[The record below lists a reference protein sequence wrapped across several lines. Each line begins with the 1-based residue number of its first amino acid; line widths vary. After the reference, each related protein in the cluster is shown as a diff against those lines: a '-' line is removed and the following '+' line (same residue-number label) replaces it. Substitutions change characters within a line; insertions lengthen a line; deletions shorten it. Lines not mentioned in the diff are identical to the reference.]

1 MDMDEEGDWEGS
13 DDGLGLVP
21 QPRPSSRPNMRK
33 VVNLHKS
40 YKAKGF
46 DINSI
51 ASPRDSS
58 YHGRDSSQDLRASSG
73 SPLEEENVPPDSA
86 RTAERIK
93 WKKGE
98 LIGCGSYGRVFLG
111 LNQST
116 GQLMAVKQLL
126 LPVTYKDDSKI
137 SNANRKRLAKIEHE
151 INLLRSMSCPH
162 IVNYYGVQLDRT
174 NDGQKTLDI
183 FLEFVPGGSIASLL
197 TNFGK
202 FGESIARVYTKQ
214 ILLGLRYLHRH
225 EIVHRDIKGANIL
238 VDPSGLCKLADF
250 GASSFIAE
258 LVAAE
263 NPSIN
268 GTISWMAPEVIRQES
283 HGNKVDIWSVGCTVV
298 EMLTGKFLLT
308 SHLIIIIMFGLLS
321 PLLSPLFSTLFSPLF
336 SPLLSPASLPL
347 ILSLTITGKP
357 PWCEFESGMA
367 AMMHIAVT
375 DQPPSLP
382 CNLSS
387 DGKDFMLRCFERD
400 PRRRPSAAQLL
411 RHPFVA
417 EALDVVEVAEE
428 EEKVSATTGSFQE
441 GDLSLSKDDSGT
453 RSEQTLDPAKKPP
466 PRHPPPRHP
475 QRANVSGVQT
485 SDTVLDAPT
494 FSLGA
499 SNAALDITD
508 LRHEVPFDQ
517 PLVPVSNAQ
526 SSPALSETSAPS
538 SADVTANVTISPNIT
553 FTPAAST
560 QSSPDSPLFSLY
572 SHQPHQS
579 HQLRHSRHRS
589 PPQGSHLLDDEPR
602 LAHHQSPY
610 HPPLG
615 LVRSPKR
622 GPETPQTSFRAP
634 PSDFDLGPIE
644 TNRRKSRGP
653 LDASEHDY
661 RVQACSTSGSDFH
674 SMHGHGDTGLE
685 YAGRLRGR
693 DSIPLEGESGGGES
707 VGGGS
712 ESRISRPLLQ
722 SPGHDLIEDGG
733 DGGRGSVEGLRVVL
747 PPGRSSR
754 SHMSPLPRPSGLSPN
769 RLLQHSQQQQKGGE
783 ERLLTDRAKY
793 ER

>member
-1 MDMDEEGDWEGS
+1 
-13 DDGLGLVP
+13 
-21 QPRPSSRPNMRK
+21 MRK

-46 DINSI
+46 DIHSI
-51 ASPRDSS
+51 ASPRESS
-58 YHGRDSSQDLRASSG
+58 HYGRDSSQDLRASSG

-298 EMLTGKFLLT
+298 EMLTGKLLLIF
-308 SHLIIIIMFGLLS
+308 HLTIIIIFGLFS
-321 PLLSPLFSTLFSPLF
+321 PLSSPPSLPLF
-336 SPLLSPASLPL
+336 SPLD
-347 ILSLTITGKP
+347 ITGKP

-387 DGKDFMLRCFERD
+387 DGKDFVLRCFERD

-417 EALDVVEVAEE
+417 EALDVVEDAKGER
-428 EEKVSATTGSFQE
+428 KVSTTTGSRE
-441 GDLSLSKDDSGT
+441 GDSSLSNDGSSTG
-453 RSEQTLDPAKKPP
+453 SEQTLGPAKQPP
-466 PRHPPPRHP
+466 PRHLPPRHP
-475 QRANVSGVQT
+475 QRAIVSDVQT
-485 SDTVLDAPT
+485 SDTVMDAPT

-499 SNAALDITD
+499 SNAASDIPD
-508 LRHEVPFDQ
+508 RRHEVPLDQ
-517 PLVPVSNAQ
+517 PLVPVSNTQ
-526 SSPALSETSAPS
+526 CSPALSEASAPS

-560 QSSPDSPLFSLY
+560 QSSPDSPSFSLY

-589 PPQGSHLLDDEPR
+589 PPQGSHLLDDAPR

-610 HPPLG
+610 YPPLG

-622 GPETPQTSFRAP
+622 GPETLQTSFRAP

-644 TNRRKSRGP
+644 TNRRQSRGP

-661 RVQACSTSGSDFH
+661 RVQARSTSGNDSY
-674 SMHGHGDTGLE
+674 SMHVHGDTGLE
-685 YAGRLRGR
+685 SAGRLRVRG
-693 DSIPLEGESGGGES
+693 SSPIEVESGGGES

-712 ESRISRPLLQ
+712 ASRGSRPLLQ
-722 SPGHDLIEDGG
+722 STGHDLIDDSG

-747 PPGRSSR
+747 PPSDSKSSS
-754 SHMSPLPRPSGLSPN
+754 SHMSPQPRLSGRSPN

-783 ERLLTDRAKY
+783 EQLLTDRAKY
-793 ER
+793 ERSFFAP